1 MDCIFCKLANGEI
14 PTATLYEDD
23 EFRVILDQGPATKGH
38 ALILPKQHFANIYEI
53 PDETAAKAM
62 ILGKKMAT
70 AMTKALHSDGF
81 NLVQNNGE
89 AAGQTVFHFHM
100 HLIPRY
106 EGDNAGIAAWKQ
118 GTLEDAVKEQIIGFT
133 IVSCAISCS
142 EKRLAAARK
151 RINDRRT
158 GAENN
163 GQK

>member
-89 AAGQTVFHFHM
+89 AAGQTVMHFHM
-100 HLIPRY
+100 HVIPRY
-106 EGDNAGIAAWKQ
+106 EGGPDMVNWVPAKPEQDELAQTADALKAG
-118 GTLEDAVKEQIIGFT
+118 L
-133 IVSCAISCS
+133 
-142 EKRLAAARK
+142 
-151 RINDRRT
+151 
-158 GAENN
+158 
-163 GQK
+163 

>member
-1 MDCIFCKLANGEI
+1 
-14 PTATLYEDD
+14 
-23 EFRVILDQGPATKGH
+23 
-38 ALILPKQHFANIYEI
+38 
-53 PDETAAKAM
+53 M

-118 GTLEDAVKEQIIGFT
+118 GTLEDAVKEQIIKSVT
-133 IVSCAISCS
+133 AELKA

>member
-1 MDCIFCKLANGEI
+1 MSRL
-14 PTATLYEDD
+14 
-23 EFRVILDQGPATKGH
+23 EFLDQGPATKGH

-118 GTLEDAVKEQIIGFT
+118 GTLEDAVKEQIIESVT
-133 IVSCAISCS
+133 
-142 EKRLAAARK
+142 
-151 RINDRRT
+151 
-158 GAENN
+158 AEL
-163 GQK
+163 KA